1 METIVHFTYI
11 ELAIKILNETKN
23 PVTVKELMEKISK
36 IKPVHTQTPNKS
48 LYLALNRSNKITKI
62 ANGKYALVE
71 N

>member
-1 METIVHFTYI
+1 M
-11 ELAIKILNETKN
+11 
-23 PVTVKELMEKISK
+23 TVKELMEKISK
-36 IKPVHTQTPNKS
+36 IKPVHKQNPNKS